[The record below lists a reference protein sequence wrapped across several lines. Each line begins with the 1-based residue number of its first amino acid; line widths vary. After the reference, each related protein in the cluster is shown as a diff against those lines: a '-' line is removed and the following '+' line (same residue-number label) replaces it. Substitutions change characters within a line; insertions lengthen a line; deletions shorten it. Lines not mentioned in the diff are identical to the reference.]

1 MDENEFGRSLNQIEL
16 DIIQSF
22 KIQGYDDQ
30 MILDAL
36 NWSDNEDIVIL
47 TEGDKLIIKKA
58 HPHTR
63 KNIKELFADYKD
75 NYTPIDVD
83 WGKPEGKEI
92 W

>member
-1 MDENEFGRSLNQIEL
+1 MDAK
-16 DIIQSF
+16 IIKWGNS
-22 KIQGYDDQ
+22 QGIRIPK

-36 NWSDNEDIVIL
+36 KWSDNEDIVIL